1 MIRVI
6 IICQKSF
13 LKYGVFGHFLAKN
26 QHFCL
31 VALLAKLLAKQPKT
45 LKEIVKIVEDF
56 AQNMSY
62 EQVRKMVENVLK
74 RAELF
79 LKEKGS
85 HFEHKM

>member
-1 MIRVI
+1 MVFSDIFWPKINIFVWSR
-6 IICQKSF
+6 F
-13 LKYGVFGHFLAKN
+13 LSEIY
-26 QHFCL
+26 
-31 VALLAKLLAKQPKT
+31 AKQPKT

-74 RAELF
+74 RAELC

>member
-1 MIRVI
+1 MVFSDIFWPKINIFVWSR
-6 IICQKSF
+6 F
-13 LKYGVFGHFLAKN
+13 LSAIY
-26 QHFCL
+26 
-31 VALLAKLLAKQPKT
+31 AKQTKT

-74 RAELF
+74 RAELC